1 MESEGDNSGE
11 DAMNG
16 SFHLIDLLIKN
27 YIFDSFVVCV
37 R

>member
-16 SFHLIDLLIKN
+16 SFHLIDLVCLWEKLEAK
-27 YIFDSFVVCV
+27 DSCC
-37 R
+37 